1 MIALVAVASVAL
13 ATHALLIMQ
22 PELLA
27 LRRLVTGE
35 ASWFPQLGEA
45 WWRRGPARLMAE
57 LAGLLRQ
64 AGKDGELAIDDPELA
79 AQQLQW
85 LILSIPINKA
95 MLCPDQAYTSEEL
108 HRYSDEGVR
117 TFLAYQPAGPA
128 PASAGPGG
136 H

>member
-1 MIALVAVASVAL
+1 MQLLPL
-13 ATHALLIMQ
+13 AGGRPAGSHSSGK
-22 PELLA
+22 PGGGG
-27 LRRLVTGE
+27 VG
-35 ASWFPQLGEA
+35 
-45 WWRRGPARLMAE
+45 ARLMGE